1 MKRLNTLA
9 IVAAL
14 AIAGWGSGFDALAAA
29 ADRVQAG
36 GYGGTPF
43 VQVQYDGRHDG
54 PYPRRRD
61 RDFAARDCDAP
72 RWDPNVRYLPGQA
85 VWRKGRLYVATDVSA
100 SVFNVNSPP
109 EWTPNYWVRARCGR
123 GRFEER

>member
-1 MKRLNTLA
+1 MKRSNTLG

-14 AIAGWGSGFDALAAA
+14 AVANWSIGSDALAAA
-29 ADRVQAG
+29 ANGVQAG
-36 GYGGTPF
+36 VDGRAQF
-43 VQVQYDGRHDG
+43 VQVQHDGRYEG

-61 RDFAARDCDAP
+61 RDYAQRDCDAP

-85 VWRKGRLYVATDVSA
+85 VWRRGRLYVATDVSA

-109 EWTPNYWVRARCGR
+109 EWTPNYWVPARCGR
-123 GRFEER
+123 GRYE